1 VDPREYSN
9 GLKLNGGYIKRELNE
24 MIQLFKKNK
33 KCNGGNAVQ
42 FVKK

>member
-1 VDPREYSN
+1 
-9 GLKLNGGYIKRELNE
+9 LKGGYIKRELNE
-24 MIQLFKKNK
+24 MIQLILKDK